1 MDATFIVQFLY
12 TNQEMNE
19 NVPKTVVAQNGS

>member
-12 TNQEMNE
+12 RNQEMIE
-19 NVPKTVVAQNGS
+19 NLPKTVFAQNGS